1 MAASA
6 IASARA
12 TIGITGRELVYR
24 AARGGGRG
32 TPCSDFLV
40 KRSGGKRQHGLEERE
55 EGWKIASAGGF
66 QRVGM
71 KGLGEGVG
79 RRQHRLII
87 FINH

>member
-24 AARGGGRG
+24 AARGG

-79 RRQHRLII
+79 RRHRRLII